1 MTDISNWT
9 VIDANNNGTP
19 PAGAPEGM
27 APSGV
32 NDVIRA
38 VMGGVARFFQD
49 TNSTLDTGGS
59 GSAYTLT
66 PNQTFSGYTRGDT
79 FVIEAN
85 HTNTGAATI
94 NVSGL
99 GAQSIVT
106 PEGNALGPDM
116 LTSGGVYAIY
126 YDGTNFQLLG
136 SQSAAAEITITS
148 TGTVDLTD
156 ADAPLVVSPGT
167 GQHLELDGDE
177 IQSKSNATTAATI
190 SVNRLGGD
198 VDLGAQS
205 GTGDVRL
212 HHDAV
217 NVFNTTAIGAD
228 VLGSLLDVDNSSAGT
243 TTRVLVRNNAGG
255 TDLRTNTSGDGQ
267 IYQRSSADVAED
279 VWILM
284 ERDGAVTLHHDG
296 TVRLSTTAA
305 GAELTDAG
313 AADTDFAIRNTAG
326 GLMLRTNSS
335 GDLRVYETN
344 AAGVVQAVWMQASK
358 GGQVNLNHNNNTMLQ
373 TQADGI
379 IVGDGATS
387 NTTVDVRGNAT
398 GTSGGQVVL
407 QGSASEADL
416 SIDNEAGNM
425 RVLVNNSSEVG
436 LQVKS
441 GAESI
446 MSWAGAGKIK
456 TQDQSASDA
465 SSGGQVKDSNNQYQ
479 DIGFNVMPKIDVTTT
494 VTTPG
499 PFTQARI
506 GTLLRHASGTAHT
519 WAVANVAAI
528 PVYSAWTITNG
539 TNVDGGIVTLDCDAG
554 VTIRVQRG
562 GTVEVT
568 SDGGTVELLDGA
580 AATLYKMADAVYMLW
595 GAGIGTVT

>member
-1 MTDISNWT
+1 MTDILNWA

-59 GSAYTLT
+59 GNAYTLT

-212 HHDAV
+212 YH
-217 NVFNTTAIGAD
+217 
-228 VLGSLLDVDNSSAGT
+228 
-243 TTRVLVRNNAGG
+243 
-255 TDLRTNTSGDGQ
+255 
-267 IYQRSSADVAED
+267 
-279 VWILM
+279 
-284 ERDGAVTLHHDG
+284 DGAV
-296 TVRLSTTAA
+296 RISTTAA

-313 AADTDFAIRNTAG
+313 AADTDFTIRNTAG
-326 GLMLRTNSS
+326 GLMLRNNSS
-335 GDLRVYETN
+335 GDLRLYETN
-344 AAGVVQAVWMQASK
+344 AAGVVQAVWMQATK

-387 NTTVDVRGNAT
+387 NTTVSVRGNST
-398 GTSGGQVVL
+398 GTSGGQVIL
-407 QGSASEADL
+407 QGSASEASL
-416 SIDNEAGNM
+416 AIDNEASNM
-425 RVLVNNSSEVG
+425 RVLVNNFSEVG

-465 SSGGQVKDSNNQYQ
+465 SSGGQVKDANNQYQ
-479 DIGFNVMPKIDVTTT
+479 DIGFNVMPKVDVTTT

-506 GTLLRHASGTAHT
+506 GNLLRHSSATAHT

-580 AATLYKMADAVYMLW
+580 AATLYKMTDAVYMLW